1 MGDQQL
7 SESYCSAVSAARE
20 KKRQDNELKTDTL
33 SPRDGFALSLTFG
46 PDRIQN
52 AQKRLP
58 TVCFNLTGNILEAD
72 RRQYSANGSSGVLPK
87 PTKLSD
93 LKNALLDGVPT
104 FLANGSCVQ
113 RGHGVFHAFGE
124 LQIADRRR

>member
-1 MGDQQL
+1 MVGHEAIRAIRDLEVRQQ
-7 SESYCSAVSAARE
+7 R
-20 KKRQDNELKTDTL
+20 
-33 SPRDGFALSLTFG
+33 P
-46 PDRIQN
+46 
-52 AQKRLP
+52 P